1 MKWFF
6 WAFLTLTLSLSG
18 VLLFY
23 VWGKVDVVRLGY
35 ELDALSQK
43 KIALTKEHD
52 RLQARRSQLTAPERL
67 ASEAKNKL
75 GMQPPGERQVVLVP
89 SRQENATPSDSPESP
104 LRLARQTEDWP

>member
-1 MKWFF
+1 MKWVLL
-6 WAFLTLTLSLSG
+6 AFLTLSLSG

-43 KIALTKEHD
+43 KIALTQEHD
-52 RLQARRSQLTAPERL
+52 RLQARFSQLTAPERI
-67 ASEAKNKL
+67 ASEARDKL
-75 GMQPPGERQVVLVP
+75 GMRPPGERQVVLVP
-89 SRQENATPSDSPESP
+89 SHPEKATPSDDPELP